1 MVRTVAPREFADARA
16 SLRNLSFSRRR

>member
-1 MVRTVAPREFADARA
+1 VRTVAPREFADARA